1 MQHSDSRPH
10 ASMDPLTI
18 VFASVSVAKLCYTVG
33 WELKKFIDGTKLVG
47 TAINALFQD
56 VQSFKKILDQMKD
69 TVDDPKVKT
78 SAFTGHVGSHWR
90 HLHTSLD
97 DAKETLKALE
107 ATILRV
113 NKSASLLDSARKHLR
128 LMGAADEIAIYQQQ
142 IQSYKDTIQ
151 VSLQTTI
158 L

>member
-1 MQHSDSRPH
+1 
-10 ASMDPLTI
+10 MDPLTI
-18 VFASVSVAKLCYTVG
+18 VGSSLSVAKLCCTVG

-56 VQSFKKILDQMKD
+56 VQSFEKILEEMKD
-69 TVDDPKVKT
+69 TVDDPKVKA
-78 SAFTGHVGSHWR
+78 SALTGHVGSHWR
-90 HLHTSLD
+90 YLQTSLD
-97 DAKETLKALE
+97 DAEETLNALK

-113 NKSASLLDSARKHLR
+113 NKSANLLNSTRKHIR
-128 LMGAADEIAIYQQQ
+128 LMGAQDEIAVYQHQ
-142 IQSYKDTIQ
+142 IRSYKDTIQ